1 MSPKQIF
8 PSSFVHVI
16 YQGRCIAALISV
28 SASLSFSLPG
38 DDNAFHTVL
47 FWMIR
52 KLQAEPIVGAHTVLR
67 KRRGRRQAAGISC
80 SLCVCA
86 REPIN
91 CGEMSAC
98 LLDSINIKSIFF
110 SFPQT
115 FLSAAHTHQIYR
127 ERQSAPSSRLDF
139 NTVTICSRLLMQ
151 RGKTCWLLLILGSSS
166 SLSVFEDQLIHLLNV
181 YEITACISFTSFNLG
196 CINYLCNIYFLEIF
210 YYLLFFL
217 FINLLGKI

>member
-1 MSPKQIF
+1 MSPTQIF

-52 KLQAEPIVGAHTVLR
+52 KLQAEPIAGAHAVLR

-86 REPIN
+86 CEPIN
-91 CGEMSAC
+91 RGAMSAC

-110 SFPQT
+110 FFPSDFSLCCSHKPDIQRT
-115 FLSAAHTHQIYR
+115 AVST
-127 ERQSAPSSRLDF
+127 EQSAGFQHCD
-139 NTVTICSRLLMQ
+139 
-151 RGKTCWLLLILGSSS
+151 
-166 SLSVFEDQLIHLLNV
+166 
-181 YEITACISFTSFNLG
+181 
-196 CINYLCNIYFLEIF
+196 YL
-210 YYLLFFL
+210 
-217 FINLLGKI
+217 